1 MSGFQA
7 WVCFGCGLMD
17 FSIGFVAMGNGFAD
31 WRGGMVR
38 WRSTWW
44 VSILV
49 RSVVVAAEVG
59 VS

>member
-1 MSGFQA
+1 MSGFQS

-17 FSIGFVAMGNGFAD
+17 FSIGFAAMGNGFAD

-49 RSVVVAAEVG
+49 RSVVVG
-59 VS
+59 F